1 MLSLAATIRIVE
13 DWFGKDRPSRR
24 SWKELLWTSPTASDF
39 TMRESP
45 TLRLFDDNKFFP
57 SRYLPLSTLL
67 PVVLLRRPRKFFLSL
82 LSSPLF
88 NILFSLHTKRWYNVI
103 WLFWV
108 VILVWNGAWWSC
120 KKIDGAPFYFGIGM
134 SILRVNYATFW
145 SFLFVW
151 LWEEK
156 REKGNYRWCPLIPA
170 YYGVL
175 AFLDTQTGIIC
186 STRATW
192 ASSFFCPN
200 EKFTEQLL
208 LQQTKKFTWSIRDKG
223 YMQRTPWPS
232 VRIGHYMLDDLAAAG
247 TGISRAVSDQTK
259 QRWIG
264 REK

>member
-108 VILVWNGAWWSC
+108 VILVRNGAWWSC
-120 KKIDGAPFYFGIGM
+120 KKIGGAPFLFWNCYEHFESKLCNILIVSVCVAVGRKKGKGKLPLM
-134 SILRVNYATFW
+134 PVDSGILRSTCVFRYTNRYHMFD
-145 SFLFVW
+145 SCNMGLFFFLPEW
-151 LWEEK
+151 K
-156 REKGNYRWCPLIPA
+156 IHGTITTPA
-170 YYGVL
+170 
-175 AFLDTQTGIIC
+175 
-186 STRATW
+186 
-192 ASSFFCPN
+192 N
-200 EKFTEQLL
+200 EK
-208 LQQTKKFTWSIRDKG
+208 I
-223 YMQRTPWPS
+223 YMINS
-232 VRIGHYMLDDLAAAG
+232 G
-247 TGISRAVSDQTK
+247 
-259 QRWIG
+259 
-264 REK
+264 